1 MGIQIYQIRFIRSM
15 RVIGVPILFMMSSEF
30 LFHYLFF
37 PVSILSLSYSKMS
50 TPLANRKIT
59 LVQATAINMIDMVGI
74 GPFVVMPF
82 VVAQFSSGLF
92 IWAWIFGAFTAFVD
106 AMTWSELGAK
116 YPLAGGTYNFH
127 RIAFGKKGGR
137 LMSFLF
143 VWQTSIQAP
152 LVVASAA
159 IGFAQYL
166 TYIVPLEAGQ
176 QKMVSG
182 ALVIL
187 VFLLLYRK
195 IETIG
200 KISVIMGSIVVLT
213 IVWIIIS
220 GLIAQQHPV
229 KFLPT
234 GEDSFFSYALWAA
247 VGQAS
252 VKTVYAYL
260 GYYNV
265 CHLGGEIKNPGKNI
279 PRSIFISIF
288 GITTLYLLMNISV
301 MGVIPWQ
308 SVNGNDKYLV
318 STFMQLIYGQQAGI
332 IITVLILCIAFS
344 SLFAVVLGYSRVP
357 YAAAVDGNFFKPFA
371 RLHPTKNFPHISLL
385 VLCLLGF
392 IFSLLFRLSDVISSI
407 LAMRILVQF
416 IGQATGVVLLRKRNW
431 SSELPFKMWL
441 YPLPVILSIAIWIF
455 LFLST
460 GWFALWGSLIAI
472 AGIFIYFI
480 KDRYWDG
487 KRSRESGVGSH

>member
-1 MGIQIYQIRFIRSM
+1 
-15 RVIGVPILFMMSSEF
+15 
-30 LFHYLFF
+30 
-37 PVSILSLSYSKMS
+37 
-50 TPLANRKIT
+50 
-59 LVQATAINMIDMVGI
+59 MIDMVGI

-82 VVAQFSSGLF
+82 VVATFDSGLF
-92 IWAWIFGAFTAFVD
+92 IWAWLFGAFTALMD
-106 AMTWSELGAK
+106 AMVWSELGAR

-127 RIAFGKKGGR
+127 RIAFGEKGGR

-166 TYIVPLEAGQ
+166 TYIIPLELWQ

-200 KISVIMGSIVVLT
+200 KISVVMGTVVVLT
-213 IVWIIIS
+213 ILWIIIS
-220 GLIAQQHPV
+220 GLSNQQHSV
-229 KFLPT
+229 KFMPS
-234 GEDSFFSYALWAA
+234 GNESFFTYAFWAA
-247 VGQAS
+247 IGQAS

-279 PRSIFISIF
+279 PRSIFISIL

-301 MGVIPWQ
+301 MVVMPWQ
-308 SVNGNDKYLV
+308 SIKSGDKYLV
-318 STFMQLIYGQQAGI
+318 SSFMEQLYGKEAGI
-332 IITVLILCIAFS
+332 IVTVLILCIAFS

-357 YAAAVDGNFFKPFA
+357 YAAAADGNFFRPFA
-371 RLHPTKNFPHISLL
+371 KLHPTKKFPYVSLI
-385 VLCLLGF
+385 VICAVGF
-392 IFSLLFRLSDVISSI
+392 VFSLFMRLADVISSI
-407 LAMRILVQF
+407 LAMRIIVQF
-416 IGQATGVVLLRKRNW
+416 IAQGVGVILLRKKYGRAG
-431 SSELPFKMWL
+431 LPFKMWL
-441 YPLPVILSIAIWIF
+441 YPVPVIISVAIWLF
-455 LFLST
+455 LFIST
-460 GWFALWGSLIAI
+460 QWFALWGSLIAV
-472 AGIFIYFI
+472 AGVFVFFSVNS
-480 KDRYWDG
+480 KQLKG
-487 KRSRESGVGSH
+487 